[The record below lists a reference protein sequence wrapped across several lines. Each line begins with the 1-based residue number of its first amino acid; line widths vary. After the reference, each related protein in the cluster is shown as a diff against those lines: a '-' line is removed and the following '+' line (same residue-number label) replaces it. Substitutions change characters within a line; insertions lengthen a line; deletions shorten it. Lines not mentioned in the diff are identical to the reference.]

1 LSRSSGQHLR
11 LLGAAGA
18 ASAALAMATAEDRR
32 VHCRTSDSSEHMF
45 PKPLSVPSCDYVQ
58 SQKHLLMPTDHNP
71 QPTLRPPPSAA
82 LSSIHG
88 KERLV
93 ASFIGLPLRG
103 KGYMAQRL
111 KQYLEFF
118 HGVEVAMFDVCQFT
132 EPGGDQRLLR
142 AMGDFFAGG
151 ASDIKDAHEHQ
162 AEQSGKGRFA
172 ILYTK
177 DTQDSLASMWGGHEK
192 YRRRWMSETLEAN
205 LQASIVFIEVQ
216 ADDTA
221 LHRRDYMER
230 LEHARGIKT
239 GELSKSILKYA
250 RYFVT
255 IQDDGTEDDLT
266 YMKLNYNSK
275 VLTNN
280 MMRSFMGSRIAHF
293 LASAHPYS
301 RTIYLTRHGESQYNK
316 ECKIGGDSSLS
327 ELGSEYARRLAEF
340 AELVVTGSCQRIAC
354 SSVRSSEV
362 HALEA
367 LLEDSC
373 FTDGENNS
381 DRKPCVLAKADWVAT
396 SIEDPLKAGVCEGMR
411 LLRIR
416 RNTGSFED
424 APTSVSGVLAEVRA
438 GPVELIFVTQKE
450 QPSCEEPILA
460 RLWTSSMRRTKETA
474 AHIKHPVLKLDSD
487 KNWLN

>member
-1 LSRSSGQHLR
+1 
-11 LLGAAGA
+11 
-18 ASAALAMATAEDRR
+18 
-32 VHCRTSDSSEHMF
+32 
-45 PKPLSVPSCDYVQ
+45 
-58 SQKHLLMPTDHNP
+58 
-71 QPTLRPPPSAA
+71 
-82 LSSIHG
+82 
-88 KERLV
+88 
-93 ASFIGLPLRG
+93 
-103 KGYMAQRL
+103 
-111 KQYLEFF
+111 
-118 HGVEVAMFDVCQFT
+118 
-132 EPGGDQRLLR
+132 
-142 AMGDFFAGG
+142 
-151 ASDIKDAHEHQ
+151 
-162 AEQSGKGRFA
+162 
-172 ILYTK
+172 
-177 DTQDSLASMWGGHEK
+177 
-192 YRRRWMSETLEAN
+192 MSETLEAN

-487 KNWLN
+487 KNWLQLRHREDRNLDEIYAGEFEGLTYEEIRRREPKEASLRKIDKLGYRYPRGESYYDLITRLDTPIHRLETIQEPVLIISHQAVLRLVYAFLVGIPREQATNIEIPLHSVIEINIDGTGCRAETRHQLGPFQNNSDGQKHL